1 MKLVGR
7 VPRITV
13 EEEGMVRLD
22 HPPYDIVVVGTED
35 GFFALEDTCNHGSAS
50 LSEGWLEDRCL
61 VCPQHQY
68 AFDLATGA
76 LVRPSGLCADQR
88 TFVTRVE
95 GDQIAVYDVFQLV
108 IVGS

>member
-7 VPRITV
+7 ISRVIV
-13 EEEGMVRLD
+13 EEEGLVRLD
-22 HPPYDIVVVGTED
+22 YPPYDVVVVWTKD
-35 GFFALEDTCNHGSAS
+35 GVFALEDTCNHGSAS

-61 VCPQHQY
+61 VCPQHEY

-88 TFVTRVE
+88 TFVARVE
-95 GDQIAVYDVFQLV
+95 GDEIAVYDPFQLR
-108 IVGS
+108 IVG